1 MSSKLA
7 EGTFQHAKE
16 RHLDKIQHL
25 RKQQKKTVRLEPEYL
40 SDKSQWLVNLSSAR
54 LNEDEEEVLRVG
66 PKFAPSPKKI
76 PYTDIIAGV
85 EAATHKAKLPKE
97 VSEEITSQVW
107 AALQCTP
114 KQKKNLVHELF
125 SD

>member
-1 MSSKLA
+1 MASQP
-7 EGTFQHAKE
+7 F
-16 RHLDKIQHL
+16 L
-25 RKQQKKTVRLEPEYL
+25 RQ
-40 SDKSQWLVNLSSAR
+40 
-54 LNEDEEEVLRVG
+54 
-66 PKFAPSPKKI
+66 FAPSPKKI

-85 EAATHKAKLPKE
+85 EAAPHKAKLPKE

-114 KQKKNLVHELF
+114 KPKRDLVHELF